1 MIRWICSFTKEG
13 ELVEGVLDYENLVYS
28 VVHKYGKKYDK
39 EDLYQVGMV
48 GLLEAKKKY
57 NGDYDTKF
65 STFAYYYILGE
76 VTKYIRESKSIKLSK
91 DMVRLNRS
99 ITHAKEVME
108 QRLGRSPN
116 THELS
121 VFLEIPEEKIDEV
134 LVATQETESLDYE
147 NLYNFVANSN
157 SIDDLLDL
165 KDELRNLDAEERKLI
180 RCRYYEDL
188 TQTELSKRT
197 GISQV
202 QISRKENKILKKLKE
217 RL

>member
-1 MIRWICSFTKEG
+1 
-13 ELVEGVLDYENLVYS
+13 
-28 VVHKYGKKYDK
+28 
-39 EDLYQVGMV
+39 MV
-48 GLLEAKKKY
+48 GLLEAKKHFCSDC
-57 NGDYDTKF
+57 NVKF

-76 VTKYIRESKSIKLSK
+76 ITKYIRESKTIKLSK

-99 ITHAKEVME
+99 ITHAKELME
-108 QRLGRSPN
+108 QSLGRTP
-116 THELS
+116 TTEELS
-121 VFLEIPEEKIDEV
+121 NFLEIPEDKIDEV

-147 NLYNFVANSN
+147 NNLGESLYNFVAKTN
-157 SIDDLLDL
+157 SIDTLLDL
-165 KDELRNLDAEERKLI
+165 KDELSHLTDDERDLI
-180 RCRYYEDL
+180 RSRYFDDL

>member
-1 MIRWICSFTKEG
+1 
-13 ELVEGVLDYENLVYS
+13 
-28 VVHKYGKKYDK
+28 
-39 EDLYQVGMV
+39 MV

-147 NLYNFVANSN
+147 NNLGESLYNFVAKTN
-157 SIDDLLDL
+157 SIDTLLDL
-165 KDELRNLDAEERKLI
+165 RDELSNLTDDERDLI
-180 RCRYYEDL
+180 RSRYFDDL